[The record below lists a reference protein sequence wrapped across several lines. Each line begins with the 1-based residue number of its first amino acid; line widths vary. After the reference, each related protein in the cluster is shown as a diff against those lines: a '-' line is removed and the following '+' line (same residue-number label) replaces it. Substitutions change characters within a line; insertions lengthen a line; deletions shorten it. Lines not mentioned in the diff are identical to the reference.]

1 MRKSC
6 FFLPLLICLMF
17 GLNSFTASA
26 QSVTVSAQSEC
37 QPPSIVFNNNAQNI
51 FTEQQEMALGDVMLE
66 KLQRQYRVI
75 DDETVNAYLQNIGDR
90 ISKNLPPTSLKFRFY
105 VVDLPDTNAFA
116 MAGGK
121 ILVTR
126 KLISFTR
133 SEDEL
138 AGVIAHELGH
148 ATVRHGAID
157 FSKYFKQILGVTS
170 FTDRR
175 DVIEKYNQLIDKWN
189 TKKVRFERNHEDDQQ
204 LEADRVGMYAMI
216 AAGYDPNVFTA
227 FWRRF
232 TDAKKSNALT
242 DFLGITKSVDKRL
255 TEMIEAVKGTPAKC
269 LDKSPS
275 HTKEDYEKWRAQ
287 VINYSGLGTKESLN
301 GLLFRRSLVPL
312 RSDIEHFRFSP
323 NGDFILAQDNSGVS
337 VLSREPFKLLF
348 RIDAEDAMPATFTPD
363 SSTVVVYNRNLR
375 VQKWSVNDKSLI
387 STHEV
392 AVPRGYWQ
400 AEISPDG
407 NTLASYE
414 FSGDLTL
421 YDVATNEQVY
431 REREFYLP
439 TYTEYYLW
447 NFLMQILD
455 LDQLSL
461 INIKFSPDG
470 RYFIAGRKYG
480 GAFLGAR
487 QETIALDL
495 STKKKFPVGE
505 NIKKLLFTSFAF
517 VAPDKIV
524 GQYGKELEKS
534 GVFSFPSGE
543 RVEQFELSGLSFTKA
558 ERGDYVMVRPVSG
571 AAVGV
576 YDLKAKKYI
585 LANKKA
591 ALDVYENHFVAEL
604 KSGEIAL
611 YPFGKKEP
619 LATVNLPPSPFGS
632 LRTTALSPD
641 GNWLAASDRSRGAV
655 WNLQTGERVLHIR
668 GFRGSYFGSDGLI
681 YADFPKQE
689 QTERTIAAMDAKNV
703 SVTPGAPVTDRNLRQ
718 YGQFLIAVK
727 DIKDQTAKEE
737 KEKAKEKN
745 PAFVEEERE
754 KSAGFRETV
763 MEVRDAQT
771 GATLWTRQFNEETPR
786 YFVNPTQ
793 NTLTLA
799 WRLSSKAAKTII
811 KTDAGLS
818 AKLSAMQEKAGD
830 YFFQILDPKTG
841 RVTGQFL
848 LETGEGSF
856 TAQNAMAAGDYLV
869 IGDDENRILIYSISQ
884 GKLLQRFFGS
894 RVAIS
899 ATNGLAAIG
908 NVAGRMTIYD
918 IATGTERER
927 LSFTKNI
934 SVAQFAD
941 DGKRLFILTADQT
954 AFMFDTA
961 KFGSPAAGST
971 K

>member
-1 MRKSC
+1 MRKSYL
-6 FFLPLLICLMF
+6 FLPLLLISLMF
-17 GLNSFTASA
+17 GANAA
-26 QSVTVSAQSEC
+26 SAQSEC
-37 QPPSIVFNNNAQNI
+37 QPPAIIFNNNAQNI
-51 FTEQQEMALGDVMLE
+51 FTEQQEMALGEAMVE
-66 KLQRQYRVI
+66 QLQKNYRVI
-75 DDETVNAYLQNIGDR
+75 DDESVNAYLQSIGDR
-90 ISKNLPPTSLKFRFY
+90 ISRHLPKTNLKFRFY

-116 MAGGK
+116 FAGGK
-121 ILVTR
+121 IFVTR

-138 AGVIAHELGH
+138 AGIIGHELGH

-157 FSKYFKQILGVTS
+157 FSKYFKQILNVTS
-170 FTDRR
+170 FKDNR
-175 DVIEKYNQLIDKWN
+175 DVVDKYHQLIDKWN
-189 TKKVRFERNHEDDQQ
+189 TKQIRFESNHEDEQQ
-204 LEADRVGMYAMI
+204 LEADRVAMYAMI

-232 TDAKKSNALT
+232 TEAKKTNVLT
-242 DFLGITKSVDKRL
+242 NFLGVAKSADKRL
-255 TEMIEAVKGTPAKC
+255 TEMIEVVKATPAKC
-269 LDKSPS
+269 LDKSPA
-275 HTKEDYEKWRAQ
+275 HTKEDYEKWRAF

-301 GLLFRRSLVPL
+301 GLILRRNLVPL

-323 NGDFILAQDNSGVS
+323 NGNFVLAQDNSGVS
-337 VLSREPFKLLF
+337 ILSRAPFKLLF
-348 RIDAEDAMPATFTPD
+348 RIDAEDALPAAFTPD

-375 VQKWSVNDKSLI
+375 VQKWSVAEKSLI

-421 YDVATNEQVY
+421 YDVATNEPIF
-431 REREFYLP
+431 REKEFYVPSYL
-439 TYTEYYLW
+439 EYYAW
-447 NFLMQILD
+447 TSFMEILE
-455 LDQLSL
+455 LDQLP
-461 INIKFSPDG
+461 IFNIKFSPDG
-470 RYFIAGRKYG
+470 HYFLAGRKVG
-480 GAFLGAR
+480 DAWNGSR
-487 QETIALDL
+487 QEAIAVDI
-495 STKKKFPVGE
+495 STRKKISLGDNV
-505 NIKKLLFTSFAF
+505 KKLLFTSFAF
-517 VAPDKIV
+517 LAPDKIV

-543 RVEQFELSGLSFTKA
+543 RVEQFELSGKSFTKA
-558 ERGDYVMVRPVSG
+558 ERGDYVLVRPVSG

-576 YDLKAKKYI
+576 YDLKARKYI

-591 ALDVYENHFVAEL
+591 ALDVYENYFITEL
-604 KSGEIAL
+604 RSGEIAL
-611 YPFGKKEP
+611 FPFGQKEP
-619 LATVNLPPSPFGS
+619 LAVLNLPPSPFGS

-641 GNWLAASDRSRGAV
+641 ANWLAASDRSRGAV

-668 GFRGSYFGSDGLI
+668 GFRGSYFAPDGLV

-689 QTERTIAAMDAKNV
+689 KNERTIAAMDTRNLDV
-703 SVTPGAPVTDRNLRQ
+703 VPGNPVTDKNMRQ
-718 YGQFLIAVK
+718 YGQFLVALK
-727 DIKDQTAKEE
+727 DMKDQTAKEE

-745 PAFVEEERE
+745 PAYVEEERE
-754 KSAGFRETV
+754 KRVGTRETI

-786 YFVNPTQ
+786 YFVSPARETM
-793 NTLTLA
+793 TLA
-799 WRLSSKAAKTII
+799 WELSSKAAKNII

-818 AKLSAMQEKAGD
+818 AKLSAMQEKTGD
-830 YFFQILDPKTG
+830 FFFQILDPKTG
-841 RVTGQFL
+841 KVTGQFL

-856 TAQNAMAAGDYLV
+856 TVRNATAAGDYLV
-869 IGDDENRILIYSISQ
+869 IADDENRILIYSISQ
-884 GKLLQRFFGS
+884 GRLLQRFFGS
-894 RVAIS
+894 RATISPTTSLIAI
-899 ATNGLAAIG
+899 A
-908 NVAGRMTIYD
+908 NVPGRITVYD

-954 AFMFDTA
+954 AFLFDTS
-961 KFGSPAAGST
+961 KFGSTAPDST